1 MGISIH
7 FELQAKTRSQNKSR
21 QIVERI
27 RQRALDLAFD
37 WVSDVFEL
45 TGPDCDPSTYDPDD
59 DLHGVPVR
67 CLKTILVGD
76 RDINIPANHIIFF
89 LGSPGLGCES
99 LHLGLATY
107 PAAVYSRGKMI
118 RTGLKGWYWSSDCET
133 HYASHEESGGIHNF
147 VRCHRTV
154 VSVLDYAND
163 LGVLRAAYDLGGYW
177 ETRDIKYLAGS
188 IEAWD
193 RKIDSLID
201 DLDNMKP

>member
-1 MGISIH
+1 M
-7 FELQAKTRSQNKSR
+7 K
-21 QIVERI
+21 
-27 RQRALDLAFD
+27 RAA
-37 WVSDVFEL
+37 
-45 TGPDCDPSTYDPDD
+45 
-59 DLHGVPVR
+59 
-67 CLKTILVGD
+67 
-76 RDINIPANHIIFF
+76 
-89 LGSPGLGCES
+89 
-99 LHLGLATY
+99 
-107 PAAVYSRGKMI
+107 
-118 RTGLKGWYWSSDCET
+118 
-133 HYASHEESGGIHNF
+133 GIHNF